1 MRDEIVNRFRVQLFK
16 SVVAEPCA
24 GAVTFFLVCA
34 VPHACHNP
42 KCSHSNRKLVWSG
55 VDTSEKEPKKT
66 KKIVGVLMNL
76 YCEYRIEVV
85 WVLCVCPCWQP
96 AADLIIESSHSS
108 RSQLLASVFS
118 TFFITTVT

>member
-34 VPHACHNP
+34 VPHVTIQNAHTATENWCGP
-42 KCSHSNRKLVWSG
+42 VW
-55 VDTSEKEPKKT
+55 TSEKEPKKT